1 MKAPLK
7 PKVKGPSKR
16 SQQSHSLK
24 THSKKQ
30 SKDAW
35 ARWIAALEA
44 EGKDVAAVL
53 AEETAL
59 EGHLPE
65 ESLASDS
72 FLDTELRGETDET
85 FVKVVLAEQE
95 IADQESTERE
105 NAEVLEQSN
114 LEQSQPE
121 LSQVEQADI
130 DQAQLDESEPAQS
143 EGNRTFDW
151 VEPVSLRT
159 GHEPIAPI
167 TEPTQPVSE
176 LPGTDTVEE
185 SQEDY
190 VEPELTD
197 SPSWYHSKVQTA
209 AMPEPPP
216 EQGTSNIDQTLL
228 TTQPN
233 PLPFKPFLES
243 RLGESLDNIDAYIGT
258 PEARSVLKAL
268 NADAAHYNQKILI
281 ADRNPDISTVAHEVI
296 HALQL
301 TPQINSS
308 ADSGIAEASPNL
320 LPATAPAEQEA
331 DQLTEAIA
339 HAFQSTPEA
348 IPAKPLT
355 IKESVQ
361 STDIA
366 CLRNAPA
373 TKSPTTPAPNSIAI
387 DPAVTPETTKDLE
400 QPKAVKTANLGPA
413 AKSENRTS
421 PAGKL
426 PSTPES
432 STEPQPNAEPAA
444 TLEESGE
451 IQLTPPPEP
460 GITEEEVEAQKE
472 KIVIAQAAIKAAQTP
487 EQLAAAL
494 ATAPP
499 TVKANHYN
507 QLGNTLSD
515 VAAKEKQTFS
525 EAIPTYEAKLSAKT
539 PPAPTL
545 KSLDKTQIDKAPPTA
560 TPAPTPELTAQ
571 PQQAEPFTS
580 DPAVLTTVN
589 KLPEQPS
596 PQRAE
601 ALEKTLESVQT
612 TDPEAL
618 AKFSDRPTVPQ
629 QGDSDPQ
636 LVQKQSEAQTQNAQ
650 AAKADAAKEVLNGPG
665 PEKVKP
671 RTVNQKAEIGELKQ
685 LEVQQPEPVAGIDD
699 FQQMQLPVEVQTA
712 FDQKHQETMQS
723 SLESSK
729 QKLAETT
736 QKRDADRQEKVV
748 ATKESVKAENAKAHK
763 EQQDLVKTSQ
773 RNIQQQ
779 RLDTMTHQKSE
790 LKRVSADIKER
801 KESENKA
808 IGDRIQ
814 TDEGKVKTHYGQ
826 EEAKAKKQ
834 VEKGEQAAEEK
845 KKKAKEKA
853 KNEGWFSQ
861 AVNFLKERFNDL
873 TKAIKGVFDI
883 VRKAVNKIL
892 DAAQKFAIG
901 LINKAAKWVKA
912 QIKKF
917 ASFAKGLVD
926 GLLKKHFPKLTKVLN
941 KKIDEL
947 ANKANKLVDQTALKL
962 KKGVK
967 NAVKG
972 LRKGINAVLDTF
984 EKGLNAAIAF
994 MQAAFAGDW
1003 KAVLKMALEAVLAVI
1018 GIKPEEFYKFA
1029 GRAENTFKAIINNPL
1044 GFAKNL
1050 VNAFLLGMKNFSGK
1064 FLKYLKAG
1072 IIGWLTGALG
1082 SAGIEIPKKFDLL
1095 GVLDLVRQVAGITF
1109 ELLKKKATK
1118 LIGAKNVERVEFVV
1132 GQIKSLVEK
1141 GWDGFLKEI
1150 KESFTGLKEQ
1160 VMNGI
1165 RDFLVTKIVISAV
1178 TKLASL
1184 FNPAGAIVQLVLTM
1198 WNLYTFVRD
1207 QLGRMVEMVKAVVGG
1222 VEKIAKKEYKPAAE
1236 KVEEVLANFL
1246 PLAIDLLAKV
1256 LGLGGIS
1263 KKVRD
1268 ILKKVQKKISNAVDK
1283 LIFKFFKR
1291 SKGKEKKYRREDH
1304 PRLARKAILELK
1316 AKVPQNTAYMSLR
1329 KVKEKEARIIEKKY
1343 KGLLAKGIG
1352 LYIVFEKLPDKNE
1365 SQLNFTV
1372 EIKPNNHKAGDGIQ
1386 VQDSNSQALKASSLT
1401 VLVRRNKSKE
1411 TLRIFVQSMY
1421 RHHEKR
1427 RKRRKNLILEQSLK
1441 RHFYW
1446 SDRFKEAD
1454 AKEKNSVAHHSL
1466 TEAVAREDAK
1476 ELGKS
1481 FQIRMEKAI
1490 EQAESRKSPSNKF
1503 HTSPPNYS
1511 SLPTDYRINGRL
1523 YKLDNDAKQLPN
1535 KPNHFFPVSGKQI
1548 EALSKEIFKL
1558 LKQFKQEK
1566 GQSEDL
1572 SADITNEENLKKTGK
1587 LEYKFFEMLKNQQ
1600 RGLEIFVG
1608 VTGNDSNNFRNAVQ
1622 FILSNSLEER
1632 EKKRFDK
1639 AAQLMFSLSEAD
1651 VMESEF
1657 GWTRKKAQKIIKAIR
1672 HLREQ
1677 FNEYEEKNEGRLITL
1692 AEAKNL
1698 DTIKPKYANT
1708 LSLYRENYIVVLHR
1722 AYITGRLKS
1731 E

>member
-1 MKAPLK
+1 M
-7 PKVKGPSKR
+7 
-16 SQQSHSLK
+16 
-24 THSKKQ
+24 
-30 SKDAW
+30 
-35 ARWIAALEA
+35 
-44 EGKDVAAVL
+44 
-53 AEETAL
+53 
-59 EGHLPE
+59 
-65 ESLASDS
+65 
-72 FLDTELRGETDET
+72 
-85 FVKVVLAEQE
+85 
-95 IADQESTERE
+95 
-105 NAEVLEQSN
+105 
-114 LEQSQPE
+114 
-121 LSQVEQADI
+121 
-130 DQAQLDESEPAQS
+130 
-143 EGNRTFDW
+143 
-151 VEPVSLRT
+151 
-159 GHEPIAPI
+159 
-167 TEPTQPVSE
+167 
-176 LPGTDTVEE
+176 
-185 SQEDY
+185 
-190 VEPELTD
+190 
-197 SPSWYHSKVQTA
+197 
-209 AMPEPPP
+209 
-216 EQGTSNIDQTLL
+216 
-228 TTQPN
+228 
-233 PLPFKPFLES
+233 
-243 RLGESLDNIDAYIGT
+243 
-258 PEARSVLKAL
+258 
-268 NADAAHYNQKILI
+268 
-281 ADRNPDISTVAHEVI
+281 
-296 HALQL
+296 
-301 TPQINSS
+301 
-308 ADSGIAEASPNL
+308 
-320 LPATAPAEQEA
+320 
-331 DQLTEAIA
+331 
-339 HAFQSTPEA
+339 
-348 IPAKPLT
+348 
-355 IKESVQ
+355 
-361 STDIA
+361 
-366 CLRNAPA
+366 
-373 TKSPTTPAPNSIAI
+373 
-387 DPAVTPETTKDLE
+387 
-400 QPKAVKTANLGPA
+400 
-413 AKSENRTS
+413 
-421 PAGKL
+421 
-426 PSTPES
+426 
-432 STEPQPNAEPAA
+432 
-444 TLEESGE
+444 
-451 IQLTPPPEP
+451 
-460 GITEEEVEAQKE
+460 
-472 KIVIAQAAIKAAQTP
+472 IAQAAIKAAQTP

-515 VAAKEKQTFS
+515 VAAKEKQTFGA
-525 EAIPTYEAKLSAKT
+525 AIPTYEAKLSAKT

-779 RLDTMTHQKSE
+779 RLETMTHQKSE
-790 LKRVSADIKER
+790 LKRVSADIKDR

-834 VEKGEQAAEEK
+834 VEKGEKAAEEK

-926 GLLKKHFPKLTKVLN
+926 GLLKKHFPKLAKVLN

-1050 VNAFLLGMKNFSGK
+1050 VEAFLLGMKNFSGK

-1072 IIGWLTGALG
+1072 IIGWLTGTLG

-1160 VMNGI
+1160 VMSGI

-1207 QLGRMVEMVKAVVGG
+1207 QLGRMMEMVKAVVGS
-1222 VEKIAKKEYKPAAE
+1222 VEKIAKKEFKPAAK

-1256 LGLGGIS
+1256 LGLGGVS

-1268 ILKKVQKKISNAVDK
+1268 ILKKVQKRIDKAIDRLLVKLARSKKKPAKKQSEEKTHRKIISRALAKINQLDVGNTVEEILNGKLKLAKKLTNEGQKQLKRGIKFTIKANKKDDIKKKKKIIWTGRIAPNASQESTEDPISATSPFKVFKPEKALKIVSLVENKKGKLAKRTRKKLYQTSYVANIIGLPSQSALKIATAYKTQTFKSTQEAHKRFSLVIMVNLYSSIDENKNEKPVKEAVAEATSNWNHYPFGAIGLNWEPNWKDSEGKSVSMMELRKAFRSLSEDSRQAVLDEEKTIGPKRKVPYGQLRDYVKNHQYTKDFIGALRRRSKDVYIHVGDADIINLKAPSSKMRRGIKKRVVVAPLFSRYDKILQQHKKKGIDPAVVSGGYDFRFKGDLSEEDSVNAALTSLGNQLDQAVREGVSKLNPLATYFPEPNTLVKVERDQETINASFGIADNEGRTFIANLVKERNAKNKEIIYDTRASIASDSERFTVRVDPGDGEGAQNITYEAKYYGGSLTAIKMEQLHGLVKQLQNHADSNAMERE
-1283 LIFKFFKR
+1283 LKR
-1291 SKGKEKKYRREDH
+1291 NYFIPYQNNEDRKVNGVRDTRFSKDVRIIY
-1304 PRLARKAILELK
+1304 KAIYIHRVLAKDKGSWNEFAILSKDERRQKIDNFSPAQKWGNLE
-1316 AKVPQNTAYMSLR
+1316 VPIERLR
-1329 KVKEKEARIIEKKY
+1329 KVGTGIDPTTGKK
-1343 KGLLAKGIG
+1343 
-1352 LYIVFEKLPDKNE
+1352 N
-1365 SQLNFTV
+1365 T
-1372 EIKPNNHKAGDGIQ
+1372 
-1386 VQDSNSQALKASSLT
+1386 
-1401 VLVRRNKSKE
+1401 
-1411 TLRIFVQSMY
+1411 
-1421 RHHEKR
+1421 
-1427 RKRRKNLILEQSLK
+1427 
-1441 RHFYW
+1441 
-1446 SDRFKEAD
+1446 
-1454 AKEKNSVAHHSL
+1454 
-1466 TEAVAREDAK
+1466 
-1476 ELGKS
+1476 
-1481 FQIRMEKAI
+1481 
-1490 EQAESRKSPSNKF
+1490 SR
-1503 HTSPPNYS
+1503 Y
-1511 SLPTDYRINGRL
+1511 GEM
-1523 YKLDNDAKQLPN
+1523 
-1535 KPNHFFPVSGKQI
+1535 KQI
-1548 EALSKEIFKL
+1548 L
-1558 LKQFKQEK
+1558 LKGAEVV
-1566 GQSEDL
+1566 
-1572 SADITNEENLKKTGK
+1572 KTFMAK
-1587 LEYKFFEMLKNQQ
+1587 L
-1600 RGLEIFVG
+1600 
-1608 VTGNDSNNFRNAVQ
+1608 
-1622 FILSNSLEER
+1622 
-1632 EKKRFDK
+1632 
-1639 AAQLMFSLSEAD
+1639 
-1651 VMESEF
+1651 F
-1657 GWTRKKAQKIIKAIR
+1657 G
-1672 HLREQ
+1672 
-1677 FNEYEEKNEGRLITL
+1677 
-1692 AEAKNL
+1692 
-1698 DTIKPKYANT
+1698 
-1708 LSLYRENYIVVLHR
+1708 
-1722 AYITGRLKS
+1722 
-1731 E
+1731 